1 MLFAAYPDDRV
12 IDRIAD
18 FEDSMK
24 RNDRFIRPFNF
35 LNGEVRFAEV
45 LNAGSS
51 DDFHVARCT
60 PVPICYHVVLRPLI
74 GIPTKSV
81 ENILEGMNH
90 GFSSAMSV
98 TGFSST
104 KPLLVRLRRV

>member
-1 MLFAAYPDDRV
+1 LLFAACPDDGV
-12 IDRIAD
+12 VGRIAD
-18 FEDSMK
+18 FEDSVK
-24 RNDRFIRPFNF
+24 RNDRFICPINF

-51 DDFHVARCT
+51 DDFHVAGCT

-74 GIPTKSV
+74 GIPTKPV

-90 GFSSAMSV
+90 GFFICWV
-98 TGFSST
+98 CDWVFEY
-104 KPLLVRLRRV
+104 